1 MQDVQDISR
10 YKLLVWEDIITTPN
24 NLMINITTNVNSRK
38 ISFLGLDQPIQRLN
52 RDVGFARVHCCACNV
67 VASLLPTYPPRNQS
81 RSGHPSVDISQ
92 PLKTSNPRHFSRAV
106 ANNLGVQP
114 IQKCGTIIKRVVHL
128 FIAQRRFLSLYSYIY
143 GQ

>member
-1 MQDVQDISR
+1 MPRGANNNIHTCNTLVIYSNNKMQDVQDISR

-52 RDVGFARVHCCACNV
+52 RDVGFAHVHCCACNV

-92 PLKTSNPRHFSRAV
+92 PQKTSNPSHFSLAV
-106 ANNLGVQP
+106 ANTWV
-114 IQKCGTIIKRVVHL
+114 
-128 FIAQRRFLSLYSYIY
+128 YSPFKNVAPL
-143 GQ
+143 